1 MERGCIKMVKL
12 RNGVIFLLILLVLSI
27 SLSEKGFA
35 ATKSSSY
42 KVNATAL
49 NVRKGPS
56 THSPSIGMVKKD
68 QTITVYQIKSGWA
81 YMSYGK
87 LKGYVS
93 SQYIKTIKLAS
104 TIAKPKT
111 LDQRTVT
118 ANSLNIRKGPSA
130 KYAVVGSLKKGN
142 RVTVSKVSGGW
153 AYITYGKTKGYVST
167 SYLRTIQSTSSTTKP
182 SSISKTPSK
191 PSTVTKKVDQRTVT
205 VDVLNVRKGPSAKY
219 AVVGSL
225 KKGNRVTVSKVS
237 GGWAYIT
244 YGKTK
249 GYVSTSYLKAIQS
262 SSPTTK
268 PSSVSKTPSKPST
281 TTKKVDQRS
290 VTADVLNVRKGPSA
304 NYAVV
309 GSLKKGNKVTVSKV
323 TNGWAYI
330 TYGKTKGYVSISYL
344 KAIQSTSPTTKPS
357 NVSKTPSKPSTTTTN
372 KVDQRVVT
380 VDTLNV
386 RKGPGTNYSV
396 IGKLKRN
403 NKVTVTKVSNGWAY
417 IAYGNLKGYVSSAF
431 LLVPKT
437 SSQKVIVIDAG
448 HGGSDPGA
456 SGNGIVEKELNLSVA
471 LRVQKL
477 LEKAG
482 IKVVMTR
489 SGDTYPTLDERNSIS
504 AQSGADAFVSIH
516 TNTASASSASGTET
530 YYNSD
535 GDQNRANKSKQ
546 LAGFIQNRLYKAI
559 GTRNRGVLENDFR
572 VIKYNPLPAVLV
584 ELGYLSNPSDAKKLK
599 SNSYR
604 DLAAR
609 SIYEGILDFYKTMK

>member
-1 MERGCIKMVKL
+1 MIKYDRQIQMERGCIKMVKL

-167 SYLRTIQSTSSTTKP
+167 SYLRIIQSTSSTTKP

-205 VDVLNVRKGPSAKY
+205 ADVLNVRKGPSAK
-219 AVVGSL
+219 
-225 KKGNRVTVSKVS
+225 
-237 GGWAYIT
+237 
-244 YGKTK
+244 
-249 GYVSTSYLKAIQS
+249 
-262 SSPTTK
+262 
-268 PSSVSKTPSKPST
+268 
-281 TTKKVDQRS
+281 
-290 VTADVLNVRKGPSA
+290 
-304 NYAVV
+304 YAVV

-344 KAIQSTSPTTKPS
+344 KAIQSSSPTTKPS

-431 LLVPKT
+431 LLVHKT